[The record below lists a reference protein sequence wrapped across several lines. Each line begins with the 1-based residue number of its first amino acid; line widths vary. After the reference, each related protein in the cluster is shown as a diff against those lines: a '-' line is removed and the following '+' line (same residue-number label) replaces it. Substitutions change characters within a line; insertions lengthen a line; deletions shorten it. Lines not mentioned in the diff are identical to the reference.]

1 MGQQISGQGVMTRLP
16 EKLVKHAG
24 LVRDSG
30 YLTYEEFLARV
41 AELNDVTAKLAAGQQ
56 KHLLFEVQPG
66 SDATALWKVAVRIV
80 CTKVKWHGGSV
91 TDHEPVPVHPVV
103 P

>member
-1 MGQQISGQGVMTRLP
+1 MVVWFTKYCLSTTVQIRLFFYHFFPPLGSAEVNEVQYCQCCFVSAAATMGQQISGQAVMNHLP

-41 AELNDVTAKLAAGQQ
+41 AELNDV
-56 KHLLFEVQPG
+56 
-66 SDATALWKVAVRIV
+66 
-80 CTKVKWHGGSV
+80 
-91 TDHEPVPVHPVV
+91 
-103 P
+103 

>member
-1 MGQQISGQGVMTRLP
+1 LYSQISQICLKGPHYTYLSPTGRAELNAAQRSARAVFISAAAARMGQQLSGQAVLTRLP

-41 AELNDVTAKLAAGQQ
+41 SELNDV
-56 KHLLFEVQPG
+56 
-66 SDATALWKVAVRIV
+66 
-80 CTKVKWHGGSV
+80 
-91 TDHEPVPVHPVV
+91 
-103 P
+103 